1 MLQGGCREPRKPNAW
16 VSKARGRNRNGPQ
29 VTLSDGLYS
38 VEFETLLGAGSGVLV
53 VSGSKLRGG
62 DGTFAYFGTQSP
74 TGNGFTAEIETKRHS
89 EGRASVFNMEPA
101 HIRLVGRLDGVNAV
115 CTGTAAEAPGLIF
128 KVVLKFIAA

>member
-1 MLQGGCREPRKPNAW
+1 
-16 VSKARGRNRNGPQ
+16 

-101 HIRLVGRLDGVNAV
+101 HIRLAGRLDGVNAV

>member
-16 VSKARGRNRNGPQ
+16 VKREAKSHGPQ

-53 VSGSKLRGG
+53 VSDSKLRGG
-62 DGTFAYFGTQSP
+62 DGTFAYFGTQWP

-128 KVVLKFIAA
+128 KVVLKFIAV